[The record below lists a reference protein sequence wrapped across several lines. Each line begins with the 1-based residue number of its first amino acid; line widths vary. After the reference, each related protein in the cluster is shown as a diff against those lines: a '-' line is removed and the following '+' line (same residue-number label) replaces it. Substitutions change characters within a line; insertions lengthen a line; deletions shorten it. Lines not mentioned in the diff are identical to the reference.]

1 MVNAQYFSTFDWTEI
16 CTQTAAMTLSVRSM
30 ICPKHRPD
38 AGHRL
43 FCFPHAGVGPSVF
56 RSWADQ
62 LPADIEVCLIQL
74 PGREGRLRE
83 APHSSIESLMPA
95 LIEDLMPLLD
105 RPFAFYG
112 HSLGA
117 TVAFECARRVRR
129 NLRLEPVHMFVGASQ
144 APQLPWTHSPMR
156 SLPEDYFLSEMAKRY
171 GALPAEVINDQEMR
185 ALVVPIL
192 RADITM
198 IEKYVHSPESPLGSD
213 ITVFGGLQD
222 HMVKRSDLE
231 SWRDQTSGR
240 FRLQMFDGNHLFLK
254 SHKDQILL
262 SIAGE
267 MNLCRKSSE
276 LTNRL
281 KEARI

>member
-1 MVNAQYFSTFDWTEI
+1 MPP
-16 CTQTAAMTLSVRSM
+16 SVRSI
-30 ICPKHRPD
+30 ICPKRRPH
-38 AGHRL
+38 AGYRL

-56 RSWADQ
+56 RGWPDQ
-62 LPADIEVCLIQL
+62 IPADIEVCLIQL

-83 APHSSIESLMPA
+83 RLHLSIETLVPS
-95 LIEDLMPLLD
+95 LIEEMLPLLD

-129 NLRLEPVHMFVGASQ
+129 NLRLEPVHMFIGASQ
-144 APQLPWTHSPMR
+144 APQLAWTHSLMR
-156 SLPEDYFLSEMAKRY
+156 SLPEDQFLGEMAKRY
-171 GALPAEVINDQEMR
+171 GALPAEVMTEREMR

-198 IEKYVHSPESPLGSD
+198 IETYVHLPEPPLSSD
-213 ITVFGGLQD
+213 ITVFGGLKD
-222 HMVKRSDLE
+222 HMVKRSELE

-254 SHKDQILL
+254 SHKDQLLL

-267 MNLCRKSSE
+267 MDLYCESSKF
-276 LTNRL
+276 TNRL
-281 KEARI
+281 KETRI